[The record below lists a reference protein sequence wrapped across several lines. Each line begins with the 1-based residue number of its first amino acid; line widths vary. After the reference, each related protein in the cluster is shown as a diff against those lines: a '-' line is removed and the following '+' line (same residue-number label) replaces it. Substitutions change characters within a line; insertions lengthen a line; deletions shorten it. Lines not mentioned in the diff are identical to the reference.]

1 MRVRSA
7 TLFVAFAVPAL
18 ICAGCSS
25 QSSSSSSTPAS
36 SSSSTVATS
45 SAPASSTQPSAA
57 GLVIPVQ
64 ISKGTVTPTNA
75 EFEARVG
82 EPITVRVD
90 SDVDEELHVH
100 SVPEHEF
107 EIKPSA
113 GQTFTFSVEVPG
125 QVAIELHHSDKT
137 VATLTV
143 R

>member
-1 MRVRSA
+1 M
-7 TLFVAFAVPAL
+7 
-18 ICAGCSS
+18 
-25 QSSSSSSTPAS
+25 
-36 SSSSTVATS
+36 ATS
-45 SAPASSTQPSAA
+45 SAPATSTEANTA

-64 ISKGTVTPTNA
+64 ISQGTVTPTNA

-100 SVPEHEF
+100 SVPEHEY
-107 EIKPSA
+107 EIKPAA
-113 GQTFTFSVEVPG
+113 GQTFTFSVAVPG

-137 VATLTV
+137 VATVTV

>member
-1 MRVRSA
+1 M
-7 TLFVAFAVPAL
+7 
-18 ICAGCSS
+18 CAGCSS
-25 QSSSSSSTPAS
+25 QSTSPSSSPASTSSSSPETTS
-36 SSSSTVATS
+36 SATATAT
-45 SAPASSTQPSAA
+45 SAPASSAQPDAA

-82 EPITVRVD
+82 EPITMRVD

-107 EIKPSA
+107 EIKPAA
-113 GQTFTFSVEVPG
+113 GQTFTFTVAVPG
-125 QVAIELHHSDKT
+125 QVAIELHHSGKT
-137 VATLTV
+137 VATVTV